1 MARANRWVADFVL
14 RGAVVVQP
22 FLQSPFKITL
32 SITQTCNLN
41 CKHCYANCNRGRANN
56 ELTTKE
62 WLRFIDYLVANDF
75 VSLYIEGGEPLARP
89 GFLKILEYCT
99 PKTMT
104 LLRTNGTLIDRR
116 MAARLK
122 RIGVGRVLVDIMGA
136 CAGTHDYLTGVDGS
150 FEAACAGVRH
160 LLEAGIATDVLTILN
175 RRNMAELQD
184 YLVLAHKLGV
194 PRAGILRLYPL
205 GRVKTRWSEL
215 ALSLDEQMAALASLE
230 PPAGLKVMK
239 SWHPTDRNC
248 CWQSAAIDPFGKS
261 IGCAYL
267 REYVDYGNIR
277 DMPFLDTWEHPLYRE
292 LRSGA
297 VEKSCAD
304 CESSQ
309 GTKGGCRSAAYAF
322 HGRWG
327 APDPFCTTLNEG
339 VDLRVLPPRALQH
352 GSEHSRPPGQ

>member
-1 MARANRWVADFVL
+1 MQW
-14 RGAVVVQP
+14 
-22 FLQSPFKITL
+22 PFKITL

-41 CKHCYANCNRGRANN
+41 CKHCYADCNERRAKD
-56 ELTTKE
+56 ELTTRE
-62 WLRFIDYLVANDF
+62 WLRFVDYLAANEF

-89 GFLKILEYCT
+89 DFLKILAHCT
-99 PKTMT
+99 PRMMT
-104 LLRTNGTLIDRR
+104 LLRTNGTLVDRR

-136 CAGTHDYLTGVDGS
+136 SAATHDYLTGVDGS
-150 FEAACAGVRH
+150 FKAACAGVRH
-160 LLEAGIATDVLTILN
+160 LLEVGIETDVLTILN

-184 YLVLAHKLGV
+184 YLVLAHQLGV

-205 GRVKTRWSEL
+205 GRMKTRWSEL
-215 ALSLDEQMAALASLE
+215 ALSLDEQMAVLESLE

-277 DMPFLDTWEHPLYRE
+277 EMPFLDTWKHPLYRE

-297 VEKSCAD
+297 VEKSCAG
-304 CESSQ
+304 CESTQ

-322 HGRWG
+322 HGRWA

-339 VDLRVLPPRALQH
+339 VDLRVLPARALQH
-352 GSEHSRPPGQ
+352 GPGPSRPARQ

>member
-1 MARANRWVADFVL
+1 
-14 RGAVVVQP
+14 VVQP

-32 SITQTCNLN
+32 SVTQICNLN
-41 CKHCYANCNRGRANN
+41 CKHCYADCNGGRARE

-62 WLRFIDYLVANDF
+62 WIRFVDYLIANDF
-75 VSLYIEGGEPLARP
+75 ISLYIEGGEPLARP

-99 PKTMT
+99 PKMMT

-136 CAGTHDYLTGVDGS
+136 SAATHDYLTGVDGS
-150 FEAACAGVRH
+150 FEAACAAVRH
-160 LLEAGIATDVLTILN
+160 LLAVGIETDVLTILN
-175 RRNMAELQD
+175 RRNVSELQD
-184 YLVLAHKLGV
+184 YLELAHELGV

-205 GRVKTRWSEL
+205 GRAKRRWSEL
-215 ALSLDEQMAALASLE
+215 ALSLDEQMAALGSLKA
-230 PPAGLKVMK
+230 PAELRVMK

-277 DMPFLDTWEHPLYRE
+277 EMPFLDTWEHPLYRA
-292 LRSGA
+292 LRSGM
-297 VEKSCAD
+297 VEKSCAN
-304 CESSQ
+304 CESTQ

-322 HGRWG
+322 NGRWS

-339 VDLRVLPPRALQH
+339 VDLRVLPARTLQH
-352 GSEHSRPPGQ
+352 PAGHSRPPGQ